1 MIEQIYTFFTIDTI
15 YLWLNIGILPFWLIL
30 LFFPQSKIST
40 FFVTSI
46 FPFIIFA
53 AVYCYLIYYV
63 FNAGYNFLENFTL
76 YLGIDKLSKL
86 FSDKYFLILFW
97 LHFLTI
103 NLFCGCW
110 IVKDSQRL
118 LMSKIAVFFPLI
130 ITYFIGPLGII
141 VYWLIRIFYA
151 KKITLYD

>member
-1 MIEQIYTFFTIDTI
+1 MYEGITNYFTIETI
-15 YLWLNIGILPFWLIL
+15 YMWLNLGVIPFWVVLLI
-30 LFFPQSKIST
+30 FSQSKICN

-46 FPFIIFA
+46 FPFLIFA

-63 FNAGYNFLENFTL
+63 FNSGYNFLDNFAL
-76 YLGIDKLSKL
+76 YLGIDELLKL

-130 ITYFIGPLGII
+130 ITYFIGPLGIF

>member
-15 YLWLNIGILPFWLIL
+15 YLWLNIGILPFWIVL
-30 LFFPQSKIST
+30 LFFPQSKIWA

-46 FPFIIFA
+46 FPFFIFA

-63 FNAGYNFLENFTL
+63 LNSGYNFFDNFSL
-76 YLGIDKLSKL
+76 YLGIDELLKL

-110 IVKDSQRL
+110 IVKDSQKL
-118 LMSKIAVFFPLI
+118 LISKIAVFFPLI
-130 ITYFIGPLGII
+130 ITYFIGPLGILI
-141 VYWLIRIFYA
+141 YWFVRIFFA
-151 KKITLYD
+151 KRISLYD